1 MSKLPSYETI
11 TYTLPRPGVAQITL
25 NRPQAR
31 NAQDLQMTYDL
42 NDAFEQAA
50 ADGEVKVIILAGADP
65 HFCAGHGLSGDSGK
79 TWADFPQVN
88 TWGSFD
94 PPGAEG
100 RFARESE
107 IYLGMTERWR
117 NVPKPTI
124 AAVQGKCIAG
134 GLMLAWACD
143 IIIAS
148 TDAEFRDPVVEMG
161 VCGVEFF
168 AHPWEVGPRKAKEL
182 LFTADWLG
190 AEEARQLGMVN
201 QVVPRDELL
210 ATALAMAE
218 RIAQKPLF
226 ALKLTK
232 EAVNQTQ
239 DAMGRPNAMSQV
251 FALHQLCHSHNVQ
264 VHGIPVDPGGL
275 PESMRGRFVK
285 KPAAGASE

>member
-1 MSKLPSYETI
+1 MTETYETI
-11 TYTLPRPGVAQITL
+11 TYAEPLPCVAQITL
-25 NRPQAR
+25 DRPNRR

-42 NDAFEQAA
+42 NRAFDRAA
-50 ADGEVKVIILAGADP
+50 ADDGIKVIILAGADP
-65 HFCAGHGLSGDSGK
+65 HFCAGHDLSGDGGK
-79 TWADFPQVN
+79 TWEDFPQVT

-117 NVPKPTI
+117 NLPKPTI

-148 TDAEFRDPVVEMG
+148 DDAEFRDPVVEMG

-168 AHPWEVGPRKAKEL
+168 AHPWEVGVRKAKEM

-210 ATALAMAE
+210 PTALSMAE
-218 RIAQKPLF
+218 RIAKKPLF
-226 ALKLTK
+226 ALKMTK

-239 DAMGRPNAMSQV
+239 DAMGRPGAMASV
-251 FALHQLCHSHNVQ
+251 FALHQLCHSHNFQ
-264 VHGIPVDPGGL
+264 VHGMSVDPGGL
-275 PESMRGRFVK
+275 PEAMREKIAK
-285 KPAAGASE
+285 KRLVDAAE